1 MLYDY
6 LKETYGENEPIFI
19 SDIKYEGMTM
29 NYIRQQVKKLTDEGK
44 LKRYDTGI
52 YFIPT
57 PSILKSGS
65 TISRDKV
72 IEKKYL
78 KKDGKRCGYIC
89 ALTFAN
95 QLGLTTQLAARCEII
110 TNKATNDYREVKLAA
125 STIVLRKPR
134 VPVTEENYRELQLLD
149 LIKDIEYF
157 SESGPDEQLK
167 RIMAYMNEFNIRFS
181 DLETYLPYYPDK
193 VYKNMYEMGMLI
205 PSIP

>member
-19 SDIKYEGMTM
+19 ADIKYEGMTM

-57 PSILKSGS
+57 SSIFKSGS
-65 TISRDKV
+65 TLSWQKV
-72 IEKKYL
+72 VELKYL
-78 KKDGKRCGYIC
+78 KEEGRRCGYIC

-95 QLGLTTQLAARCEII
+95 QLGLTTQLAARCEIV

-125 STIVLRKPR
+125 STVILRKPR
-134 VPVTEENYRELQLLD
+134 VTVTEDNYRELQLLD
-149 LIKDIEYF
+149 LIKDIDYF
-157 SESGPDEQLK
+157 SEREPDEQLK

-193 VYKNMYEMGMLI
+193 VYKNMYEMGMLR
-205 PSIP
+205 PCMP